1 MSSHFSGTVHLG
13 QDNTLP
19 NPSHTSAATFLS
31 QSDVT
36 LSASNSNVKMS
47 LRQSILNYSMGA
59 QSLPFSTLSQ
69 YSSGD
74 NVTDVSRTSSYS
86 VVALQ
91 ANESLDV
98 LDTRPLSN
106 YGASFT
112 LSSSQLDAG
121 LSASHYPDTLSSSHL
136 NVPSSHDVMRP
147 PSRYDGSTS
156 KLNYLVTQSTSQD
169 NVTFS
174 SGALLVSVLP
184 SHSVIKLSLEKS
196 QVMQSVTLKTL
207 QRTHHNTGYSSLE
220 TINILS
226 TSPLG
231 EKIVTH
237 TNHASRVDLSSRKT
251 DTSTQNRLSALPYFY
266 TPSIFAL
273 NKSIVTNINSAAKTS
288 NTSEKA
294 RHDHMNTS
302 NVLHSAS
309 LPSGVSFQFSVL
321 FGTFIPSTGKRS
333 QDGIASLV
341 YESTLT
347 RSSLSVHRDTPLSV
361 NPNPNTMDTS
371 HASPVDSSI
380 NGNSS
385 DKSSSGSSLMNY
397 SVENSS
403 AHHRYMQMVQLSK
416 PENITH
422 IQTRLTSIISN
433 ANKSSLSIHKLSLLK
448 NNLDATLTK
457 KCNHSSFPSS
467 NIIYHFISDVSIL
480 TDSSS
485 DFLRDIYTNRLA
497 LSSVQSLDRTTFP
510 TKGFKATIAKL
521 SSFSKASGKRSY
533 CCFIAYEKLFE
544 YMKSS
549 VLCKLL
555 EYRNKKVREVWSLG
569 FHFFVQ
575 LSGFFF
581 PFFEVPVIKLF
592 SVLWRYFV
600 TSVFSSKS

>member
-36 LSASNSNVKMS
+36 LSASNSNVKTS

-121 LSASHYPDTLSSSHL
+121 LSASHYHDTLSSSHL

-156 KLNYLVTQSTSQD
+156 KRNYLVTQSTSQD

-174 SGALLVSVLP
+174 SGALLVSALP

-321 FGTFIPSTGKRS
+321 SGTFIPSS
-333 QDGIASLV
+333 IASLV

-347 RSSLSVHRDTPLSV
+347 RPSLSVHRGTPLSA
-361 NPNPNTMDTS
+361 NPNSNTVDTS

-385 DKSSSGSSLMNY
+385 DKSSSGSSSMNY
-397 SVENSS
+397 LVGV
-403 AHHRYMQMVQLSK
+403 HKRYMQMVQLLC
-416 PENITH
+416 T
-422 IQTRLTSIISN
+422 TV
-433 ANKSSLSIHKLSLLK
+433 
-448 NNLDATLTK
+448 
-457 KCNHSSFPSS
+457 
-467 NIIYHFISDVSIL
+467 VSVML
-480 TDSSS
+480 
-485 DFLRDIYTNRLA
+485 
-497 LSSVQSLDRTTFP
+497 
-510 TKGFKATIAKL
+510 
-521 SSFSKASGKRSY
+521 
-533 CCFIAYEKLFE
+533 
-544 YMKSS
+544 
-549 VLCKLL
+549 
-555 EYRNKKVREVWSLG
+555 
-569 FHFFVQ
+569 
-575 LSGFFF
+575 
-581 PFFEVPVIKLF
+581 PV
-592 SVLWRYFV
+592 VD
-600 TSVFSSKS
+600 

>member
-1 MSSHFSGTVHLG
+1 MFFQLKGVISLSNTILLSSSGTYHTSSLPSISFMLSHFSGTVYLS
-13 QDNTLP
+13 QDNTTP
-19 NPSHTSAATFLS
+19 NPSHSSAAIFIT
-31 QSDVT
+31 QSDVK
-36 LSASNSNVKMS
+36 LSASNSSVTSS
-47 LRQSILNYSMGA
+47 LRQSILNYSMVTPS
-59 QSLPFSTLSQ
+59 QPFSTLPQ

-74 NVTDVSRTSSYS
+74 NITDVSLTSSNS

-91 ANESLDV
+91 ANKSLDV
-98 LDTRPLSN
+98 LDTRPFGHN
-106 YGASFT
+106 GASFT
-112 LSSSQLDAG
+112 LSSSQLDVG
-121 LSASHYPDTLSSSHL
+121 LSASHYHDTLLSSHL
-136 NVPSSHDVMRP
+136 NVPSSRGAMV
-147 PSRYDGSTS
+147 PSSGYDGSS
-156 KLNYLVTQSTSQD
+156 SQRNYLVTQSTS
-169 NVTFS
+169 
-174 SGALLVSVLP
+174 P
-184 SHSVIKLSLEKS
+184 SHRIVKLSPEKS
-196 QVMQSVTLKTL
+196 QVMQSVTLTTL
-207 QRTHHNTGYSSLE
+207 QRTHHNTGYSTLE
-220 TINILS
+220 TM
-226 TSPLG
+226 
-231 EKIVTH
+231 K
-237 TNHASRVDLSSRKT
+237 LSS
-251 DTSTQNRLSALPYFY
+251 LPYFY

-273 NKSIVTNINSAAKTS
+273 NKSIVKNINSAAKAT
-288 NTSEKA
+288 EKS

-302 NVLHSAS
+302 NVPHSAF
-309 LPSGVSFQFSVL
+309 LLSGVSFQLSVL
-321 FGTFIPSTGKRS
+321 SGTFIPATEKNS

-341 YESTLT
+341 HESTLIKP
-347 RSSLSVHRDTPLSV
+347 SLSADRDTPLSV

-403 AHHRYMQMVQLSK
+403 AHHRYMQMVKLSK
-416 PENITH
+416 PNNITH
-422 IQTRLTSIISN
+422 IQTRLTNIISV
-433 ANKSSLSIHKLSLLK
+433 ANKSSLSTHKLSLLK

-457 KCNHSSFPSS
+457 RSNHSSFPSS
-467 NIIYHFISDVSIL
+467 NIIQNFTSDVSIL

-533 CCFIAYEKLFE
+533 CCFIAYDKLFE

-555 EYRNKKVREVWSLG
+555 EYRNKKVREVWTLG

-581 PFFEVPVIKLF
+581 PFFEVPVIKN
-592 SVLWRYFV
+592 YFQFCSG
-600 TSVFSSKS
+600 TL

>member
-1 MSSHFSGTVHLG
+1 MFFQLKGVISLSNTILLSSSGTYHTSSLPSISFMLSHFSGTVYLS
-13 QDNTLP
+13 QDNTTP
-19 NPSHTSAATFLS
+19 NPSHSSAAIFIT
-31 QSDVT
+31 QSDVK
-36 LSASNSNVKMS
+36 LSASNSSVTSS
-47 LRQSILNYSMGA
+47 LRQSILNYSMVTPS
-59 QSLPFSTLSQ
+59 QPFSTLPQ

-74 NVTDVSRTSSYS
+74 NVTDVSLTSSNS

-91 ANESLDV
+91 ANKSLDV
-98 LDTRPLSN
+98 LDTRPRGRH
-106 YGASFT
+106 GASFT

-121 LSASHYPDTLSSSHL
+121 LSSSHYHVTLWSSHL
-136 NVPSSHDVMRP
+136 NVPSSHGAIVTS
-147 PSRYDGSTS
+147 SRYDGSAS
-156 KLNYLVTQSTSQD
+156 KTNYRVTQST
-169 NVTFS
+169 
-174 SGALLVSVLP
+174 GP
-184 SHSVIKLSLEKS
+184 SHSVVKLSPEKS
-196 QVMQSVTLKTL
+196 QVMQSVTLTTL
-207 QRTHHNTGYSSLE
+207 QRTHHNTEYSTLE
-220 TINILS
+220 TM
-226 TSPLG
+226 
-231 EKIVTH
+231 K
-237 TNHASRVDLSSRKT
+237 LSS
-251 DTSTQNRLSALPYFY
+251 LPYFY

-273 NKSIVTNINSAAKTS
+273 NKSIVKNINSAAKAT
-288 NTSEKA
+288 EKS

-302 NVLHSAS
+302 NVPHSAF
-309 LPSGVSFQFSVL
+309 LLSGVSFQLSVL
-321 FGTFIPSTGKRS
+321 SGTFIPATEKNS

-341 YESTLT
+341 HESTLIKP
-347 RSSLSVHRDTPLSV
+347 SLSADRDTPLSV

-533 CCFIAYEKLFE
+533 CCFIAYDKLFE

-555 EYRNKKVREVWSLG
+555 EYRNKKVREVWTLG

>member
-1 MSSHFSGTVHLG
+1 MFFQLKGVISLSNTILLSSSGTYHTSSLPSISFMLSHFSGTVYLS
-13 QDNTLP
+13 QDNTTP
-19 NPSHTSAATFLS
+19 NPSHSSAAIFIT
-31 QSDVT
+31 QSDVK
-36 LSASNSNVKMS
+36 LSASNSSVTSS
-47 LRQSILNYSMGA
+47 LRQSILNYSMVTPS
-59 QSLPFSTLSQ
+59 QPFSTLPQ

-74 NVTDVSRTSSYS
+74 NVTDVSLTSSNS

-91 ANESLDV
+91 ANKSLDV
-98 LDTRPLSN
+98 LDTRLLGRH
-106 YGASFT
+106 GASFT

-121 LSASHYPDTLSSSHL
+121 LSSSHYHVTLWSSHL
-136 NVPSSHDVMRP
+136 NVPSSHGAIVTS
-147 PSRYDGSTS
+147 SRYDGSAS
-156 KLNYLVTQSTSQD
+156 KTNYRVTQST
-169 NVTFS
+169 
-174 SGALLVSVLP
+174 GP
-184 SHSVIKLSLEKS
+184 SHSVVKLSPEKS
-196 QVMQSVTLKTL
+196 QVMQSVTLTTL
-207 QRTHHNTGYSSLE
+207 QRTHHNTGYSTLE
-220 TINILS
+220 TM
-226 TSPLG
+226 
-231 EKIVTH
+231 K
-237 TNHASRVDLSSRKT
+237 LSS
-251 DTSTQNRLSALPYFY
+251 LPYFY
-266 TPSIFAL
+266 TPSMFAL
-273 NKSIVTNINSAAKTS
+273 NKSIVKNFNSAAKAT
-288 NTSEKA
+288 EKS

-302 NVLHSAS
+302 NVPHSAF
-309 LPSGVSFQFSVL
+309 LLSGVSFQLSVL
-321 FGTFIPSTGKRS
+321 SGTFIPATEKNS

-341 YESTLT
+341 HESTLIKP
-347 RSSLSVHRDTPLSV
+347 SLSADRDTPLSV

-416 PENITH
+416 PDNVTH
-422 IQTRLTSIISN
+422 IQTRLTNIISD
-433 ANKSSLSIHKLSLLK
+433 ANNSSLSTHKLSLLK

-457 KCNHSSFPSS
+457 RSNHSSFPSS
-467 NIIYHFISDVSIL
+467 NIIQNFTSDVSIL

-497 LSSVQSLDRTTFP
+497 LSSVQSIDRTIFA

-533 CCFIAYEKLFE
+533 CCFIAYDKLFE

-555 EYRNKKVREVWSLG
+555 EYRNKKVREVWTLG

-581 PFFEVPVIKLF
+581 PFFEVPVIKN
-592 SVLWRYFV
+592 YFQFCGG
-600 TSVFSSKS
+600 TL

>member
-1 MSSHFSGTVHLG
+1 MFFQLKGVISLSNTILLSSSGTYHTSSLPSISFMLSHFSGTVYLS
-13 QDNTLP
+13 QDNTTP
-19 NPSHTSAATFLS
+19 NPSHSSAAIFIT
-31 QSDVT
+31 QSDVK
-36 LSASNSNVKMS
+36 LSASNSSVTSS
-47 LRQSILNYSMGA
+47 LRQSILNYSMVTPS
-59 QSLPFSTLSQ
+59 QPFSTLPQ

-74 NVTDVSRTSSYS
+74 NITDVSLTSSNS

-91 ANESLDV
+91 ANKSLDV
-98 LDTRPLSN
+98 LDTRPLGRH
-106 YGASFT
+106 GASFT

-121 LSASHYPDTLSSSHL
+121 LSSSHYHVTLWSSHL
-136 NVPSSHDVMRP
+136 NVPSSHGAIVTS
-147 PSRYDGSTS
+147 SRYDGSAS
-156 KLNYLVTQSTSQD
+156 KTNYRVTQST
-169 NVTFS
+169 
-174 SGALLVSVLP
+174 GP
-184 SHSVIKLSLEKS
+184 SHSVVKLSPEKS
-196 QVMQSVTLKTL
+196 QVMQSVTLTTL
-207 QRTHHNTGYSSLE
+207 QRTHHNTGYSTLE
-220 TINILS
+220 TM
-226 TSPLG
+226 
-231 EKIVTH
+231 K
-237 TNHASRVDLSSRKT
+237 LSS
-251 DTSTQNRLSALPYFY
+251 LPYFY

-273 NKSIVTNINSAAKTS
+273 NKSIVKNINSAAKAT
-288 NTSEKA
+288 EKS

-302 NVLHSAS
+302 NVPHSAF
-309 LPSGVSFQFSVL
+309 LLSGVSFQLSVL
-321 FGTFIPSTGKRS
+321 SGTFIPATEKNS

-341 YESTLT
+341 HESTLIKP
-347 RSSLSVHRDTPLSV
+347 SLSADRDTPLSV

-533 CCFIAYEKLFE
+533 CCFIAYDKLFE

-555 EYRNKKVREVWSLG
+555 EYRNKKVREVWTLG

-581 PFFEVPVIKLF
+581 PFFEVPVIKN
-592 SVLWRYFV
+592 YFQFCGG
-600 TSVFSSKS
+600 TL

>member
-98 LDTRPLSN
+98 LDTRPLGRH
-106 YGASFT
+106 GASFT

-121 LSASHYPDTLSSSHL
+121 LSSSHYHVTLWSSHL
-136 NVPSSHDVMRP
+136 NVPSSHGAIVTS
-147 PSRYDGSTS
+147 SRYDGSAS
-156 KLNYLVTQSTSQD
+156 KTNYRVTQST
-169 NVTFS
+169 
-174 SGALLVSVLP
+174 GP
-184 SHSVIKLSLEKS
+184 SHSVVKLSPEKS
-196 QVMQSVTLKTL
+196 QVMQSVTLTTL
-207 QRTHHNTGYSSLE
+207 QRTHHNTGYSTLE
-220 TINILS
+220 TMKLLS
-226 TSPLG
+226 
-231 EKIVTH
+231 
-237 TNHASRVDLSSRKT
+237 
-251 DTSTQNRLSALPYFY
+251 LPYFY

-273 NKSIVTNINSAAKTS
+273 NKSIVTNINSAAKAS
-288 NTSEKA
+288 NTSEKS

-302 NVLHSAS
+302 NVLHSTS
-309 LPSGVSFQFSVL
+309 LPSGISFQFSFL
-321 FGTFIPSTGKRS
+321 SGTFIPSTAKRS
-333 QDGIASLV
+333 QDRITSLV
-341 YESTLT
+341 NESTLIKP
-347 RSSLSVHRDTPLSV
+347 SLSADRDTPLSV

-467 NIIYHFISDVSIL
+467 NIIQNFTSDVSIL

-497 LSSVQSLDRTTFP
+497 LSSVQSIDRTIFATR
-510 TKGFKATIAKL
+510 GFKATIAKL
-521 SSFSKASGKRSY
+521 SSFSKAPGKRSY
-533 CCFIAYEKLFE
+533 CYFI
-544 YMKSS
+544 
-549 VLCKLL
+549 
-555 EYRNKKVREVWSLG
+555 
-569 FHFFVQ
+569 
-575 LSGFFF
+575 
-581 PFFEVPVIKLF
+581 
-592 SVLWRYFV
+592 
-600 TSVFSSKS
+600 T

>member
-1 MSSHFSGTVHLG
+1 MFFQLKGVISLSNTILLSSSGTYHTSSLPSISFMLSHFSGTVYLS
-13 QDNTLP
+13 QDNTTP
-19 NPSHTSAATFLS
+19 NPSHSSAAIFIT
-31 QSDVT
+31 QSDVK
-36 LSASNSNVKMS
+36 LSASNSSVTSS
-47 LRQSILNYSMGA
+47 LRQSILNYSMVTPS
-59 QSLPFSTLSQ
+59 QPFSTLPQ

-74 NVTDVSRTSSYS
+74 NVTDVSLTSSNS

-91 ANESLDV
+91 ANKSLDV
-98 LDTRPLSN
+98 LDTRPFGHN
-106 YGASFT
+106 GASFT
-112 LSSSQLDAG
+112 LSSSQLDVG
-121 LSASHYPDTLSSSHL
+121 LSASHYHDTLLSSHL
-136 NVPSSHDVMRP
+136 NVPSSRGAMV
-147 PSRYDGSTS
+147 PSSGYDGSS
-156 KLNYLVTQSTSQD
+156 SQRNYLVTQSTS
-169 NVTFS
+169 
-174 SGALLVSVLP
+174 P
-184 SHSVIKLSLEKS
+184 SHRIVKLSPEKS
-196 QVMQSVTLKTL
+196 QVMQSVTLTTL
-207 QRTHHNTGYSSLE
+207 QRTHHNTGYSTLE
-220 TINILS
+220 TM
-226 TSPLG
+226 
-231 EKIVTH
+231 K
-237 TNHASRVDLSSRKT
+237 LSS
-251 DTSTQNRLSALPYFY
+251 LPYFY

-273 NKSIVTNINSAAKTS
+273 NKSIVKNINSAAKAT
-288 NTSEKA
+288 EKS

-302 NVLHSAS
+302 NVPHSAF
-309 LPSGVSFQFSVL
+309 LLSGVSFQLSVL
-321 FGTFIPSTGKRS
+321 SGTFIPATEKNS

-341 YESTLT
+341 HESTLIKP
-347 RSSLSVHRDTPLSV
+347 SLSADRDTPLSV
-361 NPNPNTMDTS
+361 NPNPNTMNTS

-385 DKSSSGSSLMNY
+385 HKSSSGSSLMNY

-533 CCFIAYEKLFE
+533 CCFIAYDKLFE

-555 EYRNKKVREVWSLG
+555 EYRNKKVREVWTLG

-581 PFFEVPVIKLF
+581 PFFEVPVIKN
-592 SVLWRYFV
+592 YFQFCGG
-600 TSVFSSKS
+600 TL

>member
-1 MSSHFSGTVHLG
+1 MFFQLKGVISLSNTILLSSSGTYHTSSLPSISFMLSHFSGTVYLS
-13 QDNTLP
+13 QDNTTP
-19 NPSHTSAATFLS
+19 NPSHSSAAIFIT
-31 QSDVT
+31 QSDVK
-36 LSASNSNVKMS
+36 LSASNSSVTSS
-47 LRQSILNYSMGA
+47 LRQSILNYSMVTPS
-59 QSLPFSTLSQ
+59 QPFSTLPQ

-74 NVTDVSRTSSYS
+74 NVTDVSLTSSNS

-91 ANESLDV
+91 ANKSLDV
-98 LDTRPLSN
+98 LDTRPFGRH
-106 YGASFT
+106 GASFT

-121 LSASHYPDTLSSSHL
+121 LSSSHYHVTLWSSHL
-136 NVPSSHDVMRP
+136 NVPSSHGAIVTS
-147 PSRYDGSTS
+147 SRYDGSAS
-156 KLNYLVTQSTSQD
+156 KTNYRVTQST
-169 NVTFS
+169 
-174 SGALLVSVLP
+174 GP
-184 SHSVIKLSLEKS
+184 SHSVVKLSPEKS
-196 QVMQSVTLKTL
+196 QVMQSVTLTTL
-207 QRTHHNTGYSSLE
+207 QRTHHNTGYSTLE
-220 TINILS
+220 TM
-226 TSPLG
+226 
-231 EKIVTH
+231 K
-237 TNHASRVDLSSRKT
+237 LSS
-251 DTSTQNRLSALPYFY
+251 LPYFY

-273 NKSIVTNINSAAKTS
+273 NKSIVKNINSAAKAT
-288 NTSEKA
+288 EKS

-302 NVLHSAS
+302 NVPHSAF
-309 LPSGVSFQFSVL
+309 LLSGVSFQLSVL
-321 FGTFIPSTGKRS
+321 SGTFIPATEKNS

-341 YESTLT
+341 HESTLIKP
-347 RSSLSVHRDTPLSV
+347 SLSADRDTPLSV

-533 CCFIAYEKLFE
+533 CCFIAYDKLFE

-555 EYRNKKVREVWSLG
+555 EYRNKKVREVWTLG

-581 PFFEVPVIKLF
+581 PFFEVPVIKN
-592 SVLWRYFV
+592 YFQFCGG
-600 TSVFSSKS
+600 TL

>member
-1 MSSHFSGTVHLG
+1 MFFQLKGVISLSNTILLSSSDTYHTSSLPSISFMLSHFSGTVHFS
-13 QDNTLP
+13 QDNTTP
-19 NPSHTSAATFLS
+19 NPSHSSAAIFIT
-31 QSDVT
+31 QSDVK
-36 LSASNSNVKMS
+36 LSASNSSVTSS
-47 LRQSILNYSMGA
+47 LRQSILNYSMVTPS
-59 QSLPFSTLSQ
+59 QPFSTLPQ

-74 NVTDVSRTSSYS
+74 NITDISLTSSNS

-91 ANESLDV
+91 ANKSLDV
-98 LDTRPLSN
+98 LDTRPLGP

-121 LSASHYPDTLSSSHL
+121 LSSSHYHVTLWSSHL
-136 NVPSSHDVMRP
+136 NVPSSHGAMVTS
-147 PSRYDGSTS
+147 SRYDGSAS
-156 KLNYLVTQSTSQD
+156 KRNYRVTQST
-169 NVTFS
+169 
-174 SGALLVSVLP
+174 GP
-184 SHSVIKLSLEKS
+184 SHSVVKLSPEKS
-196 QVMQSVTLKTL
+196 QVMQSVTLTTL
-207 QRTHHNTGYSSLE
+207 QRTHHNTGYSTLE
-220 TINILS
+220 TM
-226 TSPLG
+226 
-231 EKIVTH
+231 K
-237 TNHASRVDLSSRKT
+237 LSS
-251 DTSTQNRLSALPYFY
+251 LPYFY

-273 NKSIVTNINSAAKTS
+273 NKSIVTNINSAAKAS

-302 NVLHSAS
+302 NVPHSAF
-309 LPSGVSFQFSVL
+309 LPSGVSFQLSVL
-321 FGTFIPSTGKRS
+321 SGTFFPATEKNS

-341 YESTLT
+341 HESALMKP
-347 RSSLSVHRDTPLSV
+347 SLSADRDTPLSV
-361 NPNPNTMDTS
+361 NPNLNTMDTS
-371 HASPVDSSI
+371 HASPIDSSI

-403 AHHRYMQMVQLSK
+403 AHHRYMQMLQLSK
-416 PENITH
+416 PDNITH

-433 ANKSSLSIHKLSLLK
+433 ANKSSLSIHELSLLK

-457 KCNHSSFPSS
+457 KSNHSSFPSS

-480 TDSSS
+480 KDSSS

-510 TKGFKATIAKL
+510 TKGFTATIAKL

-533 CCFIAYEKLFE
+533 CYFLAYDKLFE

-555 EYRNKKVREVWSLG
+555 EYRNKKVREVWALG

-581 PFFEVPVIKLF
+581 PFFEVPVIKN
-592 SVLWRYFV
+592 YFPFCGG
-600 TSVFSSKS
+600 TL

>member
-98 LDTRPLSN
+98 LNTRPLSN

-121 LSASHYPDTLSSSHL
+121 LSASHYHDTLSSSHL

-156 KLNYLVTQSTSQD
+156 KRNYLVTQSTSQD

-237 TNHASRVDLSSRKT
+237 TNHASRVD
-251 DTSTQNRLSALPYFY
+251 
-266 TPSIFAL
+266 
-273 NKSIVTNINSAAKTS
+273 
-288 NTSEKA
+288 
-294 RHDHMNTS
+294 
-302 NVLHSAS
+302 
-309 LPSGVSFQFSVL
+309 
-321 FGTFIPSTGKRS
+321 
-333 QDGIASLV
+333 
-341 YESTLT
+341 
-347 RSSLSVHRDTPLSV
+347 
-361 NPNPNTMDTS
+361 
-371 HASPVDSSI
+371 
-380 NGNSS
+380 
-385 DKSSSGSSLMNY
+385 
-397 SVENSS
+397 
-403 AHHRYMQMVQLSK
+403 
-416 PENITH
+416 
-422 IQTRLTSIISN
+422 
-433 ANKSSLSIHKLSLLK
+433 
-448 NNLDATLTK
+448 
-457 KCNHSSFPSS
+457 
-467 NIIYHFISDVSIL
+467 
-480 TDSSS
+480 
-485 DFLRDIYTNRLA
+485 
-497 LSSVQSLDRTTFP
+497 
-510 TKGFKATIAKL
+510 
-521 SSFSKASGKRSY
+521 
-533 CCFIAYEKLFE
+533 
-544 YMKSS
+544 
-549 VLCKLL
+549 
-555 EYRNKKVREVWSLG
+555 
-569 FHFFVQ
+569 
-575 LSGFFF
+575 
-581 PFFEVPVIKLF
+581 
-592 SVLWRYFV
+592 
-600 TSVFSSKS
+600 

>member
-1 MSSHFSGTVHLG
+1 
-13 QDNTLP
+13 
-19 NPSHTSAATFLS
+19 
-31 QSDVT
+31 
-36 LSASNSNVKMS
+36 
-47 LRQSILNYSMGA
+47 MGA
-59 QSLPFSTLSQ
+59 RSLPFSTLSQ
-69 YSSGD
+69 YSSDD

-121 LSASHYPDTLSSSHL
+121 LSANHYHDTLLSSHL
-136 NVPSSHDVMRP
+136 DVLSSHDVMIP

-156 KLNYLVTQSTSQD
+156 KRNYLVTQSTSQD

-207 QRTHHNTGYSSLE
+207 QRTHHNTGYSSLV

-237 TNHASRVDLSSRKT
+237 INHASRVDLSSRKT

-309 LPSGVSFQFSVL
+309 LPSGVSFQFSVVS
-321 FGTFIPSTGKRS
+321 GAFIPSTEKRS

-347 RSSLSVHRDTPLSV
+347 KPSLSVHRETPLSA
-361 NPNPNTMDTS
+361 NQNSNTADTS

-380 NGNSS
+380 NGNSC
-385 DKSSSGSSLMNY
+385 DKSPSGPSSMNY
-397 SVENSS
+397 SVGV
-403 AHHRYMQMVQLSK
+403 HKRYMQMVQLLCTTVVSVM
-416 PENITH
+416 
-422 IQTRLTSIISN
+422 
-433 ANKSSLSIHKLSLLK
+433 LSVV
-448 NNLDATLTK
+448 D
-457 KCNHSSFPSS
+457 
-467 NIIYHFISDVSIL
+467 
-480 TDSSS
+480 
-485 DFLRDIYTNRLA
+485 
-497 LSSVQSLDRTTFP
+497 
-510 TKGFKATIAKL
+510 
-521 SSFSKASGKRSY
+521 
-533 CCFIAYEKLFE
+533 
-544 YMKSS
+544 
-549 VLCKLL
+549 
-555 EYRNKKVREVWSLG
+555 
-569 FHFFVQ
+569 
-575 LSGFFF
+575 
-581 PFFEVPVIKLF
+581 
-592 SVLWRYFV
+592 
-600 TSVFSSKS
+600 

>member
-1 MSSHFSGTVHLG
+1 MFFQLKGVISLSNTILLSSSGTYHTSSLPSISFMLSHFSGTVYLS
-13 QDNTLP
+13 QDNTTP
-19 NPSHTSAATFLS
+19 NPSHSSAAIFIT
-31 QSDVT
+31 QSDVK
-36 LSASNSNVKMS
+36 LSASNSSVTSS
-47 LRQSILNYSMGA
+47 LRQSILNYSMVTPS
-59 QSLPFSTLSQ
+59 QPFSTLPQ

-74 NVTDVSRTSSYS
+74 NVTDVSLTSSNS

-91 ANESLDV
+91 ANKSLDA
-98 LDTRPLSN
+98 LDTRPLGRH
-106 YGASFT
+106 GASFT

-121 LSASHYPDTLSSSHL
+121 LSSSHYHVTLWSSHL
-136 NVPSSHDVMRP
+136 NVPSSHGAIVTS
-147 PSRYDGSTS
+147 SRYDGSAS
-156 KLNYLVTQSTSQD
+156 KTNYRVTQST
-169 NVTFS
+169 
-174 SGALLVSVLP
+174 GP
-184 SHSVIKLSLEKS
+184 SHSVVKLSPEKS
-196 QVMQSVTLKTL
+196 QVMQSVTLTTL
-207 QRTHHNTGYSSLE
+207 QRTHHNTGYSTLE
-220 TINILS
+220 TM
-226 TSPLG
+226 
-231 EKIVTH
+231 K
-237 TNHASRVDLSSRKT
+237 LSS
-251 DTSTQNRLSALPYFY
+251 LPYFY

-273 NKSIVTNINSAAKTS
+273 NKSIVKNINSAAKAT
-288 NTSEKA
+288 EKS

-302 NVLHSAS
+302 NVPHSAF
-309 LPSGVSFQFSVL
+309 LLSGVSFQLSVL
-321 FGTFIPSTGKRS
+321 SGTFIPATEKNS

-341 YESTLT
+341 HESTLIKP
-347 RSSLSVHRDTPLSV
+347 SLSADRDTPLSV
-361 NPNPNTMDTS
+361 NPNPNTMNTS

-385 DKSSSGSSLMNY
+385 HKSSSGSSLMNY

-533 CCFIAYEKLFE
+533 CCFIAYDKLFE

-555 EYRNKKVREVWSLG
+555 EYRNKKVREVWTLG

-581 PFFEVPVIKLF
+581 PFFEVPVIKN
-592 SVLWRYFV
+592 YFQFCGG
-600 TSVFSSKS
+600 TL

>member
-1 MSSHFSGTVHLG
+1 MFFQLTGVISLSNTILLSSIGTYHTSSLPSISLMLSHFSGTVYLS
-13 QDNTLP
+13 QDNTTP
-19 NPSHTSAATFLS
+19 NPSHSSAAIFIT
-31 QSDVT
+31 QSDVK
-36 LSASNSNVKMS
+36 LSASNSSVTSS
-47 LRQSILNYSMGA
+47 LRQSILNYSMVTPS
-59 QSLPFSTLSQ
+59 QPFSTLSQ

-74 NVTDVSRTSSYS
+74 NVTDVSLTSSNS

-91 ANESLDV
+91 ANKSLDV
-98 LDTRPLSN
+98 LDTRPLGH

-121 LSASHYPDTLSSSHL
+121 LSSNHYHVTLLSSHL
-136 NVPSSHDVMRP
+136 YVPSSHGAMVT
-147 PSRYDGSTS
+147 SSGYDDSTS
-156 KLNYLVTQSTSQD
+156 KRNYRVTQSKGP
-169 NVTFS
+169 NHPV
-174 SGALLVSVLP
+174 V
-184 SHSVIKLSLEKS
+184 KLSPEKS
-196 QVMQSVTLKTL
+196 QVMQSVTLTTL
-207 QRTHHNTGYSSLE
+207 QRTHHNTGYSTLE
-220 TINILS
+220 TM
-226 TSPLG
+226 
-231 EKIVTH
+231 
-237 TNHASRVDLSSRKT
+237 RLSS
-251 DTSTQNRLSALPYFY
+251 LPYFY
-266 TPSIFAL
+266 TPSVFAL

-294 RHDHMNTS
+294 RHDHLNTI

-309 LPSGVSFQFSVL
+309 LPTGISFQLSVL
-321 FGTFIPSTGKRS
+321 SRTFIPSTEKNS

-341 YESTLT
+341 YESTLIKP
-347 RSSLSVHRDTPLSV
+347 SLSVDRDTPLSV

-385 DKSSSGSSLMNY
+385 DKSSSGSSLMNF

-403 AHHRYMQMVQLSK
+403 AHHRYKQMVQLSK
-416 PENITH
+416 PVNITH
-422 IQTRLTSIISN
+422 IQTLPTSIISDS
-433 ANKSSLSIHKLSLLK
+433 NKSSLSIHKPSLLK
-448 NNLDATLTK
+448 NNLDATLMK
-457 KCNHSSFPSS
+457 KSNHSSFPSS
-467 NIIYHFISDVSIL
+467 NIIQHFISDVSIL
-480 TDSSS
+480 TESSS

-533 CCFIAYEKLFE
+533 CCFIAYDKLFE

-555 EYRNKKVREVWSLG
+555 EYRNKKVREVWALG

>member
-1 MSSHFSGTVHLG
+1 MFYLIRYDLFTIKTILLQYLFFFWFFQSTGFRSRSNTILLSSSGTYHTSSLPSFSLMSSHFSGTVHLG

-19 NPSHTSAATFLS
+19 NPSHTSPATFLS
-31 QSDVT
+31 QSDAT
-36 LSASNSNVKMS
+36 LSASNSNVKTS

-98 LDTRPLSN
+98 LDKRPLSN

-121 LSASHYPDTLSSSHL
+121 LSASHYHDTLSSSHL

-156 KLNYLVTQSTSQD
+156 KRNYLVTQSTSQD

-266 TPSIFAL
+266 TPSIFGL

-321 FGTFIPSTGKRS
+321 SGTFIPSTGNIS

-347 RSSLSVHRDTPLSV
+347 RPSLSVHRDTPLSA
-361 NPNPNTMDTS
+361 NPNSNTVDTS

-385 DKSSSGSSLMNY
+385 DNSSSGSSSMNY
-397 SVENSS
+397 LVGV
-403 AHHRYMQMVQLSK
+403 HKRYMQMVQLLCTTVVSVMLPVVDWTGK
-416 PENITH
+416 NLEVV
-422 IQTRLTSIISN
+422 
-433 ANKSSLSIHKLSLLK
+433 LK
-448 NNLDATLTK
+448 
-457 KCNHSSFPSS
+457 
-467 NIIYHFISDVSIL
+467 
-480 TDSSS
+480 
-485 DFLRDIYTNRLA
+485 R
-497 LSSVQSLDRTTFP
+497 
-510 TKGFKATIAKL
+510 
-521 SSFSKASGKRSY
+521 
-533 CCFIAYEKLFE
+533 
-544 YMKSS
+544 
-549 VLCKLL
+549 
-555 EYRNKKVREVWSLG
+555 
-569 FHFFVQ
+569 
-575 LSGFFF
+575 FFF
-581 PFFEVPVIKLF
+581 LANLEDL
-592 SVLWRYFV
+592 
-600 TSVFSSKS
+600 

>member
-1 MSSHFSGTVHLG
+1 MFFQLKGVISLSNTILLSSSGTYHTSSLPSISFMLSHFSGTVYFS
-13 QDNTLP
+13 QDNTTP
-19 NPSHTSAATFLS
+19 NPSHSSAAIFIT
-31 QSDVT
+31 QSDVK
-36 LSASNSNVKMS
+36 LSASNSSVTSS
-47 LRQSILNYSMGA
+47 LRQSILNYSMVTP
-59 QSLPFSTLSQ
+59 SVPFSTLQQ

-74 NVTDVSRTSSYS
+74 NVTDVSLTSSNS

-91 ANESLDV
+91 ANKSLDV
-98 LDTRPLSN
+98 LDTRPLGRH
-106 YGASFT
+106 GASFT

-121 LSASHYPDTLSSSHL
+121 LSSSHYHVTLWSSHL
-136 NVPSSHDVMRP
+136 NVPSSHGAIVTS
-147 PSRYDGSTS
+147 SRYDGSAS
-156 KLNYLVTQSTSQD
+156 KTNYRVTQST
-169 NVTFS
+169 
-174 SGALLVSVLP
+174 GP
-184 SHSVIKLSLEKS
+184 SHSVVKLSPEKS
-196 QVMQSVTLKTL
+196 QVMQSVTLTTL
-207 QRTHHNTGYSSLE
+207 QRTHHNTGYSTLE
-220 TINILS
+220 TM
-226 TSPLG
+226 
-231 EKIVTH
+231 K
-237 TNHASRVDLSSRKT
+237 LSS
-251 DTSTQNRLSALPYFY
+251 LPYFY

-273 NKSIVTNINSAAKTS
+273 NKSIVTNINSAAKAS
-288 NTSEKA
+288 NTSEKS
-294 RHDHMNTS
+294 RHDHMNAS
-302 NVLHSAS
+302 NVPHSAF
-309 LPSGVSFQFSVL
+309 LLSGVSFQLSVL
-321 FGTFIPSTGKRS
+321 SGTFIPATEKNS

-341 YESTLT
+341 HESTLIKP
-347 RSSLSVHRDTPLSV
+347 SLSAYRDTPLSV

-380 NGNSS
+380 SGNSS

-533 CCFIAYEKLFE
+533 CCFIAYDKLFE

-555 EYRNKKVREVWSLG
+555 EYRNKKVREVWALG

>member
-1 MSSHFSGTVHLG
+1 MFFQLKGVISLSNTILLSSSGTYHTSSLPSISFMLSHFSGTVYLS
-13 QDNTLP
+13 QDNTTP
-19 NPSHTSAATFLS
+19 NPSHSSAAIFIT
-31 QSDVT
+31 QSDVK
-36 LSASNSNVKMS
+36 LSASNSSVTSS
-47 LRQSILNYSMGA
+47 LRQSILNYSMVTPS
-59 QSLPFSTLSQ
+59 QPFSTLPQ

-74 NVTDVSRTSSYS
+74 NITDVSLTSSNS

-91 ANESLDV
+91 ANKSLDV
-98 LDTRPLSN
+98 LDTRPLGRH
-106 YGASFT
+106 GASFT

-121 LSASHYPDTLSSSHL
+121 LSSSHYHVTLWSSHL
-136 NVPSSHDVMRP
+136 NVPSSHGAIVTS
-147 PSRYDGSTS
+147 SRYDGSAS
-156 KLNYLVTQSTSQD
+156 KTNYRVTQST
-169 NVTFS
+169 
-174 SGALLVSVLP
+174 GP
-184 SHSVIKLSLEKS
+184 SHSVVKLSPEKS
-196 QVMQSVTLKTL
+196 QVMQSVTLTTL
-207 QRTHHNTGYSSLE
+207 QRTHHNTGYSTLE
-220 TINILS
+220 TM
-226 TSPLG
+226 
-231 EKIVTH
+231 K
-237 TNHASRVDLSSRKT
+237 LSS
-251 DTSTQNRLSALPYFY
+251 LPYFY

-273 NKSIVTNINSAAKTS
+273 NKSIVKNINSAAKAT
-288 NTSEKA
+288 EKS

-302 NVLHSAS
+302 NVPHSAF
-309 LPSGVSFQFSVL
+309 LLSGVSFQLSVL
-321 FGTFIPSTGKRS
+321 SGTFIPATEKNS

-341 YESTLT
+341 HESTLIKP
-347 RSSLSVHRDTPLSV
+347 SLSADRDTPLSV

-416 PENITH
+416 PDNVTH
-422 IQTRLTSIISN
+422 IQTRLTNIISD
-433 ANKSSLSIHKLSLLK
+433 ANNSSLSTHKLSLLK

-457 KCNHSSFPSS
+457 RSNHSSFPSS
-467 NIIYHFISDVSIL
+467 NIIQNFTSDVSIL

-533 CCFIAYEKLFE
+533 CCFIAYDKLFE

-555 EYRNKKVREVWSLG
+555 EYRNKKVREVWTLG

-581 PFFEVPVIKLF
+581 PFFEVPVIKN
-592 SVLWRYFV
+592 YFQFCGG
-600 TSVFSSKS
+600 TL

>member
-1 MSSHFSGTVHLG
+1 MLSHFSGTVYLG
-13 QDNTLP
+13 QDNTTP
-19 NPSHTSAATFLS
+19 NPRHFSAAIFIT
-31 QSDVT
+31 QSDVK
-36 LSASNSNVKMS
+36 LSASNSSVTS
-47 LRQSILNYSMGA
+47 FLRQSILSYSMVTPR
-59 QSLPFSTLSQ
+59 QPFSTLSQ
-69 YSSGD
+69 YSSDD
-74 NVTDVSRTSSYS
+74 NVTDVSLTSSNS
-86 VVALQ
+86 VAALQ
-91 ANESLDV
+91 ANKSLDV
-98 LDTRPLSN
+98 LDTRPFGH

-112 LSSSQLDAG
+112 LSSSQLDVG
-121 LSASHYPDTLSSSHL
+121 LSASHYHDTLSSSHL
-136 NVPSSHDVMRP
+136 KVPSSRGAMIP
-147 PSRYDGSTS
+147 SSRYDSSSS
-156 KLNYLVTQSTSQD
+156 KRNYLVTQSTS
-169 NVTFS
+169 
-174 SGALLVSVLP
+174 P
-184 SHSVIKLSLEKS
+184 SHRIVKLSPEKS
-196 QVMQSVTLKTL
+196 QVMQSVTLTTL
-207 QRTHHNTGYSSLE
+207 QRTHHNTGYSTLE
-220 TINILS
+220 TM
-226 TSPLG
+226 
-231 EKIVTH
+231 
-237 TNHASRVDLSSRKT
+237 RLSS
-251 DTSTQNRLSALPYFY
+251 LPYFY
-266 TPSIFAL
+266 TPSMFTL
-273 NKSIVTNINSAAKTS
+273 NKSFVTNINSAAKTN

-294 RHDHMNTS
+294 RRDHMNTI
-302 NVLHSAS
+302 NVPHSAS
-309 LPSGVSFQFSVL
+309 LPSGISFHLPVL
-321 FGTFIPSTGKRS
+321 SGTFTPSTEKNS
-333 QDGIASLV
+333 QDGIVSLV
-341 YESTLT
+341 NESTLIKP
-347 RSSLSVHRDTPLSV
+347 SLSVDGDTPLSV
-361 NPNPNTMDTS
+361 NPNPNTMNTS

-385 DKSSSGSSLMNY
+385 HESSSGSSLMNY

-533 CCFIAYEKLFE
+533 CCFIAYDKLFE

-555 EYRNKKVREVWSLG
+555 EYRNKKVREVWALG

>member
-1 MSSHFSGTVHLG
+1 MLSHFSGTVYLG
-13 QDNTLP
+13 QDNTTP
-19 NPSHTSAATFLS
+19 NPRHFSAAIFIT
-31 QSDVT
+31 QSDVK
-36 LSASNSNVKMS
+36 LSASNSSVTS
-47 LRQSILNYSMGA
+47 FLRQSILNYSMVTPR
-59 QSLPFSTLSQ
+59 QPFSTLSQ
-69 YSSGD
+69 YSSDD
-74 NVTDVSRTSSYS
+74 NVTDVSLTSSNS
-86 VVALQ
+86 VAALQ
-91 ANESLDV
+91 ANKSLDV
-98 LDTRPLSN
+98 LDTRPFGH

-112 LSSSQLDAG
+112 LSSSQLDVG
-121 LSASHYPDTLSSSHL
+121 LSASHYHDTLSSSHL
-136 NVPSSHDVMRP
+136 NVPSSRGAMIP
-147 PSRYDGSTS
+147 SSRYDGSSS
-156 KLNYLVTQSTSQD
+156 KRNYLVTQSTS
-169 NVTFS
+169 
-174 SGALLVSVLP
+174 P
-184 SHSVIKLSLEKS
+184 SHRIVKLSPEKS
-196 QVMQSVTLKTL
+196 QVMQSVTLTTL
-207 QRTHHNTGYSSLE
+207 QRTHHNTGYSTLE
-220 TINILS
+220 TM
-226 TSPLG
+226 
-231 EKIVTH
+231 
-237 TNHASRVDLSSRKT
+237 RLSS
-251 DTSTQNRLSALPYFY
+251 LPYFY
-266 TPSIFAL
+266 TPSMFTL
-273 NKSIVTNINSAAKTS
+273 NKSFVTNINSAAKTN

-294 RHDHMNTS
+294 RRDHMNTI
-302 NVLHSAS
+302 NVSHSAS
-309 LPSGVSFQFSVL
+309 LPSGISFQLPVL
-321 FGTFIPSTGKRS
+321 SGTFTPSTEKNS
-333 QDGIASLV
+333 QDGIVSLV
-341 YESTLT
+341 NESTLIKP
-347 RSSLSVHRDTPLSV
+347 SLSVDRDTPLSV
-361 NPNPNTMDTS
+361 NPNPNTMNTS

-385 DKSSSGSSLMNY
+385 HESSSGSSLMNY

-533 CCFIAYEKLFE
+533 CCFIAYDKLFE

-555 EYRNKKVREVWSLG
+555 EYRNKKVREVWALG

>member
-1 MSSHFSGTVHLG
+1 MFFQLKGVISLSNTILLSSSGTYHTSSLPSISFMLSHFSGTVYLS
-13 QDNTLP
+13 QDNTTP
-19 NPSHTSAATFLS
+19 NPSHSSAAIFIT
-31 QSDVT
+31 QSDVK
-36 LSASNSNVKMS
+36 LSASNSSVTSS
-47 LRQSILNYSMGA
+47 LRQSILNYSMVTPS
-59 QSLPFSTLSQ
+59 QPFSTLPQ

-74 NVTDVSRTSSYS
+74 NVTDVSLTSSNS
-86 VVALQ
+86 VIALQ
-91 ANESLDV
+91 ANKSLDV
-98 LDTRPLSN
+98 LDTRPLGRH
-106 YGASFT
+106 GASFT

-121 LSASHYPDTLSSSHL
+121 LSSSHYYVTLWSSHL
-136 NVPSSHDVMRP
+136 NVPSSHGAIVTS
-147 PSRYDGSTS
+147 SRYDGSAS
-156 KLNYLVTQSTSQD
+156 KTNYRVTHST
-169 NVTFS
+169 
-174 SGALLVSVLP
+174 GP
-184 SHSVIKLSLEKS
+184 SHSVVKLSPEKS
-196 QVMQSVTLKTL
+196 QVMQSVTLTTL
-207 QRTHHNTGYSSLE
+207 QRTHHNTGYSTLE
-220 TINILS
+220 TM
-226 TSPLG
+226 
-231 EKIVTH
+231 K
-237 TNHASRVDLSSRKT
+237 LSS
-251 DTSTQNRLSALPYFY
+251 LPYFY

-273 NKSIVTNINSAAKTS
+273 NKSIVTNINSAAKAS
-288 NTSEKA
+288 NTSEKS

-302 NVLHSAS
+302 NVPHSAF
-309 LPSGVSFQFSVL
+309 LLSGVSFQLSVL
-321 FGTFIPSTGKRS
+321 SGTFIPATEKNS

-341 YESTLT
+341 HESTLIKP
-347 RSSLSVHRDTPLSV
+347 SLSADRDTPLSV

-467 NIIYHFISDVSIL
+467 NIIYHFISDVNIL

-510 TKGFKATIAKL
+510 TRGFKATIAKL

-533 CCFIAYEKLFE
+533 CCFIAYDKL
-544 YMKSS
+544 
-549 VLCKLL
+549 
-555 EYRNKKVREVWSLG
+555 
-569 FHFFVQ
+569 
-575 LSGFFF
+575 
-581 PFFEVPVIKLF
+581 
-592 SVLWRYFV
+592 
-600 TSVFSSKS
+600 